1 MTRRPP
7 RSTRTDTLVPYTT
20 LFRSGIGC
28 ARFKIDENAGACIQ
42 PGIPRDFIIG
52 NGADADEDGIA
63 RDRST
68 IVETHTAYTPIMTF
82 EPRHGDTQ
90 FEVDALFRMVFV
102 KEGGKFWAGYA
113 GEQPQAIGR
122 ASGRESVC
130 PSV

>member
-1 MTRRPP
+1 MGHARETGGVGVEGDGA
-7 RSTRTDTLVPYTT
+7 TGEVAEGEDG
-20 LFRSGIGC
+20 GIGG

-82 EPRHGDTQ
+82 EPRNGDPQ
-90 FEVDALFRMVFV
+90 SEVDALFR
-102 KEGGKFWAGYA
+102 KS
-113 GEQPQAIGR
+113 GE
-122 ASGRESVC
+122 ASLRERVSEYVEN
-130 PSV
+130 

>member
-1 MTRRPP
+1 MGHALET
-7 RSTRTDTLVPYTT
+7 SDVGVVGDGATCDVADGEDG
-20 LFRSGIGC
+20 GIGC

-102 KEGGKFWAGYA
+102 KEGRS
-113 GEQPQAIGR
+113 EEHTSEPQSLMR
-122 ASGRESVC
+122 
-130 PSV
+130 